1 MQTGVPTWWGSA
13 VRFLEKDDVIG
24 HLVSQYKGESLVGQ
38 GDIFSTLVRSIVGQ
52 QISVL
57 AADSIWGRLSE
68 VVGPMTPENIC
79 KLSPE
84 IIAKCGLTKPKSQYI
99 FGIASQS
106 ENFLAKDWESMTDE
120 EITKHFISFRGIG
133 PWTSEMLLIFALMR
147 PDIFSIGDL
156 GLVKAVQALVP
167 SALSKEDVHEV
178 SLRWKPYRTAASWY
192 LWRMLDPVPVAY

>member
-1 MQTGVPTWWGSA
+1 M
-13 VRFLEKDDVIG
+13 
-24 HLVSQYKGESLVGQ
+24 SQYKGESLVGQ

-79 KLSPE
+79 KLNPE

-106 ENFLAKDWESMTDE
+106 ENFLVKDWESMTDE
-120 EITKHFISFRGIG
+120 EITKHFIENNCVDDGNNCVFEINIAPCPR
-133 PWTSEMLLIFALMR
+133 T
-147 PDIFSIGDL
+147 
-156 GLVKAVQALVP
+156 Q
-167 SALSKEDVHEV
+167 
-178 SLRWKPYRTAASWY
+178 LR
-192 LWRMLDPVPVAY
+192 L